1 MTAARV
7 EQFWCEFFGVPMEA
21 LNTPGVAVVPH
32 NSLGSYEGAW
42 LFMRGTSG
50 IVSCPRKWVTRVQT
64 AVSGASAS
72 SLQDP
77 SLLSR
82 LFGEEVTGMM
92 GRRTREAPWSP
103 RSFAPIGIIPFALSR
118 PRNARC

>member
-1 MTAARV
+1 
-7 EQFWCEFFGVPMEA
+7 MEA
-21 LNTPGVAVVPH
+21 LNTPGVTVVPH

-64 AVSGASAS
+64 AVSGASAT

-82 LFGEEVTGMM
+82 LFGEEVTGMIGPSYQGGYLEPTEFCADRHHPVRSLSASERPM
-92 GRRTREAPWSP
+92 LNAGSLEAPKEGRHP
-103 RSFAPIGIIPFALSR
+103 
-118 PRNARC
+118 